1 MGLFTE
7 YSSILD
13 DYPRLRSLSLPIS
26 IMTEKSSSIPTR
38 VPATVQLAILT
49 VDKYARGTRLSSR
62 EDQRDFL
69 DEKVTELVFILKA
82 FTPVSY

>member
-13 DYPRLRSLSLPIS
+13 DYPRLRSLSFPTS
-26 IMTEKSSSIPTR
+26 IMTDNSSTPVPTR

-62 EDQRDFL
+62 DDQRDFL
-69 DEKVTELVFILKA
+69 DEKVTELVRTL
-82 FTPVSY
+82 